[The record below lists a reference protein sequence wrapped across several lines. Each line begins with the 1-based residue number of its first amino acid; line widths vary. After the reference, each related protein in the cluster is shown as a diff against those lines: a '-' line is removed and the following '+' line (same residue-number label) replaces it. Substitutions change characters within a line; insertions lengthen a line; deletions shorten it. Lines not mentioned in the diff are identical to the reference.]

1 MQIRIAGG
9 GAMFWD
15 RKQELQTLEN
25 EYERVGGS
33 LVVIYGRRRVG
44 KTTLIKEFIRDKP
57 AMYFLADERLE
68 SVQRG
73 RFQAV
78 LSDFSGDPL
87 LARVTANDWDTLFDL
102 LIQRLDWTQK
112 IVLVIDEFQ
121 YLAKTTLGF
130 PSFIQGLWDE
140 KFKEMNIML
149 ILCGS
154 LVGMMR
160 RLCLDS
166 GSPLYGRR
174 TGQIRLHPLQFTDYL
189 DIFDGSF
196 NEVVPLYAITGG
208 IPRYIE
214 LLRQGQGDQDLLEQ
228 ISRHVLAPGSALY
241 EEPRFLLAGEV
252 NEATT
257 YFSILQT
264 IASGDHKIGHIARTL
279 EMPTNRLS
287 AYVQTLEDLN
297 FVERRTPVTAGPKS
311 RRGLYY
317 ISDLFARFWFRYV
330 FPNQNYL
337 EIGRTANVEAQLRAT
352 FDSVFTAQVFEQCCA
367 SLLWR
372 LADRNEIPFVPQ
384 RIGHW
389 WNKDQEIDI
398 VALNQE
404 TKEILFGEC
413 KWAQQP
419 IGIDVLK
426 ALYAKAQ
433 QVRWYPGE
441 RQEWFILF
449 SRSGFQPALV
459 ERARHP
465 NGTGKYDVILVHEGR
480 VVAPSPATGSS
491 T

>member
-1 MQIRIAGG
+1 
-9 GAMFWD
+9 MFWD
-15 RKQELQTLEN
+15 RHQELHTLER
-25 EYERVGGS
+25 EYSREGGS

-68 SVQRG
+68 SVQRR
-73 RFQAV
+73 RFQAI
-78 LSDFSGDPL
+78 LSDFCDDPL
-87 LARVTANDWDTLFDL
+87 LARVTTGDWDTLFDL
-102 LIQRLDWTQK
+102 LIQRVDWNQR

-121 YLAKTTLGF
+121 YLAKTTPGF
-130 PSFIQGLWDE
+130 PSFIQGMWDE
-140 KFKEMNIML
+140 RFKDMNIML

-174 TGQIRLHPLQFTDYL
+174 TGQLRLQPLQFIDYL
-189 DIFDGSF
+189 DIFDASF
-196 NEVVPLYAITGG
+196 NDLVPLYAVTGG

-214 LLRQGQGDQDLLEQ
+214 LLKQDREDLLEQ
-228 ISRHVLAPGSALY
+228 LTVHALQPGSALY
-241 EEPRFLLAGEV
+241 DEPRFLLIGEV
-252 NEATT
+252 KETTT

-264 IASGDHKIGHIARTL
+264 IASGDHKVGNIARTL
-279 EMPTNRLS
+279 ELPANRLS
-287 AYVQTLEDLN
+287 AYIQTLEDLN
-297 FVERRTPVTAGPKS
+297 FIERRTPVTAGPQS

-352 FDSVFTAQVFEQCCA
+352 FDSEFVATVFEQCCA
-367 SLLWR
+367 NYLWR
-372 LADRNEIPFVPQ
+372 MADRQEIPFVPQ

-389 WNKDQEIDI
+389 WSKNQEIDI

-404 TKEILFGEC
+404 SKDVLFGEC
-413 KWAQQP
+413 KWTQKP

-426 ALYAKAQ
+426 SLYGKVQ
-433 QVRWYPGE
+433 QVKWHREQRREWYV
-441 RQEWFILF
+441 LF
-449 SRSGFQPALV
+449 SRAGFQKALID
-459 ERARHP
+459 RASQP
-465 NGTGKYDVILVHEGR
+465 NADDLYDVILVQDGKVVSGR
-480 VVAPSPATGSS
+480 PPPH
-491 T
+491 

>member
-1 MQIRIAGG
+1 
-9 GAMFWD
+9 MFWD
-15 RKQELQTLEN
+15 REQELRTLER
-25 EYERVGGS
+25 EYGRAGGS
-33 LVVIYGRRRVG
+33 LIVIYGRRRVG

-68 SVQRG
+68 SVQRR

-78 LSDFSGDPL
+78 LSDFTGDPL
-87 LARVTANDWDTLFDL
+87 LSRVTADDWDTLFEL
-102 LIQRLDWTQK
+102 LIQRTDWSQRV
-112 IVLVIDEFQ
+112 VLVIDEFQ
-121 YLAKTTLGF
+121 YLAKTTPGF

-140 KFKEMNIML
+140 RLREMNIML

-174 TGQIRLHPLQFTDYL
+174 TGQIRLRPLEFSEYL
-189 DIFDGSF
+189 NIFAMSF
-196 NEVVPLYAITGG
+196 NELVPLYAVTGG
-208 IPRYIE
+208 VPRYIE
-214 LLRQGQGDQDLLEQ
+214 LLKHDGQPLIDMITQ
-228 ISRHVLAPGSALY
+228 HVLEPGSALY
-241 EEPRFLLAGEV
+241 DEPRFLLTGEV

-257 YFSILQT
+257 YFSILQV
-264 IASGDHKIGHIARTL
+264 IASGDHRVGHIARTL

-287 AYVQTLEDLN
+287 AYMQTLEDLH

-352 FDSVFTAQVFEQCCA
+352 FDSEFAAEVFEQCCA
-367 SLLWR
+367 NYLWQ
-372 LADRNEIPFVPQ
+372 LTDQVAVPFMPQ
-384 RIGHW
+384 RIGRW
-389 WNKDQEIDI
+389 WNKNTEIDI

-404 TKEILFGEC
+404 SKDILFGEC
-413 KWAQQP
+413 KWTQQP

-426 ALYAKAQ
+426 ALYSKAQ
-433 QVRWYPGE
+433 QVKWQRE
-441 RQEWFILF
+441 QRQDWFVLF
-449 SRSGFQPALV
+449 SRAGFQPALV
-459 ERARHP
+459 DRARHP
-465 NGTGKYDVILVHEGR
+465 NTEGRYDVLLVHDGE
-480 VVAPSPATGSS
+480 VVAGTS
-491 T
+491 